1 MALVSIHDIVF
12 AILTVSD
19 SRAAGQGVDLSGMEL
34 ARWIEMAGGF
44 VKEQQ
49 VVSDTQTMIGRA
61 IVSMCGSCDV
71 VLTTGGTG
79 LGPRDVTPEAT
90 KAVIDREVPGI
101 AEMLRAIGLKSNQ
114 YACLSRGVAGIVG
127 NSLVINLPGSP
138 RAIKE
143 SMEVL
148 LDILPHAVALLR
160 GHTDHPEQ

>member
-1 MALVSIHDIVF
+1 MAVVSIHDIVF

-19 SRAAGQGVDLSGMEL
+19 SRAAGKGADLSGMEL
-34 ARWIEMAGGF
+34 ARWIEMSGGF
-44 VKEQQ
+44 VKHQQ
-49 VVSDTQTMIGRA
+49 IVSDTQTLISRA
-61 IVSMCGSCDV
+61 IVSMCGCCDV
-71 VLTTGGTG
+71 VITTGGTG

-90 KAVIDREVPGI
+90 KSVIEREVPGI
-101 AEMLRAIGLKSNQ
+101 AEMLRAIGMKNNQ

-138 RAIKE
+138 NAISE

-160 GHTDHPEQ
+160 GHTNHAEQ